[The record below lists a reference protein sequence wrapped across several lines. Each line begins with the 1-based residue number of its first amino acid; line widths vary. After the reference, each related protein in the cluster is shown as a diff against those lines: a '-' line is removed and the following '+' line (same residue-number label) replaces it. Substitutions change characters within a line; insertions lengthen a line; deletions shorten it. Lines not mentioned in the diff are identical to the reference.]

1 MKRKVDMKIRKFS
14 RRQIFMLIIV
24 GMIFTPL
31 VSVAA
36 TDLND
41 LDARLSGTVIL
52 GDLVQYAY
60 RNNPSIREAREAWR
74 ATIEQYR
81 LETAYPDPEIM
92 MTYFPEP
99 LETRLG
105 PQDWNANLTQK
116 IPFPGKLTKAGEVVE
131 AEARIA
137 KLNVDKTIR
146 DIIVSIRESFYE
158 LSYIRQAQTAA
169 DQNLKLLNHLRKI
182 SETAYAQDRNTLL
195 DMVKAQSQSGQLR
208 YDILMLRDLEETEIA
223 QLNSLLN
230 RQTDTPFGRL
240 GVETDQSVVFSLEE
254 IYQVAETHQE
264 EIQMAKVRIERAK
277 RKIELAKFKN
287 LPDFK
292 VGLFYAGI
300 GNPDVA
306 NPPPDEGDDALGI
319 QAGITIP
326 LWFGRNK
333 SRILKAKAEMKR
345 AEAAKTVRVNETSA
359 KIRSLYFRLENAR
372 RLIELYSKE
381 LLPQAAKSIEIAETW
396 YQEGQSSFS
405 DFIETQ
411 SVWYN
416 FQLALA
422 RAKADYGKNLARLER
437 LVGKSI
443 TIRQADHGTKKEE
456 K

>member
-1 MKRKVDMKIRKFS
+1 MKTRESLKCRPFI
-14 RRQIFMLIIV
+14 LIIV
-24 GMIFTPL
+24 GLFFIPP
-31 VSVAA
+31 VYVAD

-41 LDARLSGTVIL
+41 LNARLSGTVIL
-52 GDLVQYAY
+52 GDLVEYAY
-60 RNNPSIREAREAWR
+60 RDNPTFREAREAWR
-74 ATIEQYR
+74 ATIERYR

-92 MTYFPEP
+92 ITYFPEP

-105 PQDWNANLTQK
+105 PQDWNATLTQK
-116 IPFPGKLTKAGEVVE
+116 IPFPGKLSKAGEVVE

-137 KLNVDKTIR
+137 NLNLDKTIR
-146 DIIVSIRESFYE
+146 DIIVSVRESFYE
-158 LSYIRQAQTAA
+158 LSYIRRAQTTA
-169 DQNLKLLNHLRKI
+169 DQNLKLLDHLRKI
-182 SETAYAQDRNTLL
+182 SETAYARDRNTLL
-195 DMVKAQSQSGQLR
+195 DMVKAQSQNGQLR
-208 YDILMLRDLEETEIA
+208 YDILLLRDLEETEMA
-223 QLNSLLN
+223 QLNSLLH
-230 RQTDTPFGRL
+230 RPTDAPFGRL
-240 GVETDQSVVFSLEE
+240 GVETDQSVVFSLKE
-254 IYQVAETHQE
+254 IYQLAETHQE
-264 EIQMAKVRIERAK
+264 EIQMAKVQIERAK
-277 RKIELAKFKN
+277 KKIELAKFQN

-292 VGLFYAGI
+292 VGLFYGGI

-306 NPPPDEGDDALGI
+306 NPPPDAGDDALGI
-319 QAGITIP
+319 QTGITIP

-345 AEAAKTVRVNETSA
+345 AEAAKTARVNETSA
-359 KIRSLYFRLENAR
+359 KIRSLYFRLENAN

-405 DFIETQ
+405 EFIETQ

-443 TIRQADHGTKKEE
+443 TIRLADHGTKKEE